1 MKILFCTNTFENV
14 LNGPAKF
21 AGYLLKLNRLD
32 ANVEIRILTEDIGI
46 DSLHTDQIFIFRL
59 NLELNRFTKPWGFI
73 YRMFPYY
80 SACRDIRRLFPFDVV
95 IFNNAITGIWS
106 AIQLKT
112 PVLGMINDDSSI
124 GTSINNFQKSR
135 KWFRH
140 FIFRFMEKLACY
152 CMEGIIVNSRF
163 LQNLVLEAY
172 KPCPSKLHLLHKGV
186 SIEGSPNFGKP
197 DLQSPVSVLFVK
209 SDFVRGGLYDLIA
222 ALGLLP
228 EYNFE
233 LQIVGPGV
241 QFQREIFSQ
250 NKYPNVHIDFVGP
263 ATQPLIK
270 ALMRQNDLFI
280 VPSRQEAFGVAN
292 LEALVS
298 GIPVIS
304 TNVGGIPEV
313 LNDGNNGWMV
323 NPEKPKE
330 LANTIRYVIKNPT
343 ERLEKQKKGYAF
355 VCQNFSQTTVL
366 NRFLAIANIYNL

>member
-21 AGYLLKLNRLD
+21 AGYLLELNRLD
-32 ANVEIRILTEDIGI
+32 TNVEIRILTEDISI
-46 DSLHTDQIFIFRL
+46 DSVHIDQTFIFRL

-80 SACRDIRRLFPFDVV
+80 KACRAIRQLFPFDVIV
-95 IFNNAITGIWS
+95 FNNAITGIWS

-124 GTSINNFQKSR
+124 CTSINNFQKSR

-140 FIFRFMEKLACY
+140 FIFRFMEKSACY
-152 CMEGIIVNSRF
+152 SMEGIIVNSRF
-163 LQNLVLEAY
+163 LQNLVLKAY

-197 DLQSPVSVLFVK
+197 DFQSSVRVLFVK
-209 SDFVRGGLYDLIA
+209 SDFVRGGLSDLIT
-222 ALGLLP
+222 ALGLLS

-241 QFQREIFSQ
+241 QFKREIFSQ
-250 NKYPNVHIDFVGP
+250 NKYPNVHINFVGP
-263 ATQPLIK
+263 APQPSVEIF
-270 ALMRQNDLFI
+270 MRQNDLFI

-304 TNVGGIPEV
+304 TNAGGIPEV

-323 NPEKPKE
+323 DPGKPEV

-355 VCQNFSQTTVL
+355 VCQNFPQTTVL
-366 NRFLAIANIYNL
+366 NRFLAIVNIYSL